1 MALISPILDN
11 RSYDQ
16 LRDELVKRIAVYAPE
31 WTDHNESDPGI
42 ALLELFAYL
51 GESMLYQFNQIPDT
65 TRLEFLRLLGV
76 QPRTAAVAQVMLAA
90 STDLPAGVQL
100 LKGSVAPAGSVSFET
115 SDEVYAWPLDCV
127 AVGKTEAPQ
136 QQPPS
141 KADQDRRADALARL
155 SLSPATSATFYST
168 VAVPADPTAPGAA
181 ALDVSTTVDKGLWI
195 ALLGKPTTDMSQL
208 AGRTLFVGVGFDEA
222 IPDTF
227 NLEQIPDGAQ
237 AYAAANLGVAPP
249 AMLWQIWNGPPDPSK
264 PGPELATVDVLG
276 DTTGG
281 MVRTGVVK
289 LQLPQVMP
297 AIDANQPL
305 QGGTDSPPPL
315 ADQKQAAQVVG
326 WLRVGRPDG
335 EVDAIHRVVWVGLNA
350 VGADQALTA
359 AAAELLG
366 TGTGDSGQQYNLTK
380 QRVLPGSVQL
390 QVEGVSGWQDW
401 TEVDSFAT
409 GGPDDLQFSVDYNS
423 GTIQFG
429 SGRVP
434 QIGERIRVLTYRYG
448 GGAAGNVAPKSI
460 TGITGKTGNVAVQA
474 ANPMPAAGGAE
485 PATLTDA
492 MGEIPADVHRRDRA
506 VIAQD
511 FRDLALRA
519 GGVAR
524 AECLPLLHPDTPDVS
539 AAGVVTMVVFPT
551 EDRANPN
558 APMPDHGLL
567 RQVASYLDQRRL
579 VTTELYVIPPTY
591 KKISLSAGVQVR
603 AGYQV
608 DAVRRWVEKILRQ
621 YLAPVPP
628 YGPDGGG
635 WTLGRAVRR
644 AELEAVAAQV
654 DGVEYVQGLK
664 LAEEGATAPTEL
676 VTLQRWEVPEVLDV
690 TVVPGPPLAPGVQ
703 VEPQPPSTTPVPLPP
718 DVCS

>member
-31 WTDHNESDPGI
+31 WTDHNESDAGM

-65 TRLEFLRLLGV
+65 TKLEFLRLLGV

-90 STDLPAGVQL
+90 STDLAAGVQL

-127 AVGKTEAPQ
+127 AVGKQATVG
-136 QQPPS
+136 PPT
-141 KADQDRRADALARL
+141 KADHDRQEDALARL
-155 SLSPATSATFYST
+155 GLSPATSATFYNT
-168 VAVPADPTAPGAA
+168 VPVPTDPTAPGTGP
-181 ALDVSTTVDKGLWI
+181 LDVSTTIDKALWI
-195 ALLGKPTTDMSQL
+195 ALLGKPTTDLSQL
-208 AGRTLFVGVGFDEA
+208 AGRTLFVGIGFDEA
-222 IPDTF
+222 IPETF
-227 NLEQIPDGAQ
+227 NLEHIGTGGAA
-237 AYAAANLGVAPP
+237 AYAAANLGAAPP
-249 AMLWQIWNGPPDPSK
+249 AMAWQIWNGPPSSSQ
-264 PGPELATVDVLG
+264 PGPELATLDVLG

-281 MVRTGVVK
+281 MVHTGVVK
-289 LQLPQVMP
+289 LQMPKVMP
-297 AIDANQPL
+297 APDPSQPL
-305 QGGTDSPPPL
+305 DGGATSPPPL
-315 ADQKQAAQVVG
+315 TDQKLAPRVVG
-326 WLRVGRPDG
+326 WLRVGRPDT
-335 EVDAIHRVVWVGLNA
+335 ESDQIHRVSWVGLNA

-359 AAAELLG
+359 TAAELLG
-366 TGTGDSGQQYNLTK
+366 TGTGDSGQQYALTK
-380 QRVLPGSVQL
+380 QQVLPGTVQL
-390 QVEGVSGWQDW
+390 QIEGVNSWQDW

-409 GGPDDLQFSVDYNS
+409 GGPDDLQFSVDYTS
-423 GTIQFG
+423 GVIQFG

-448 GGAAGNVAPKSI
+448 GGAAGNAAAKSV
-460 TGITGKTGNVAVQA
+460 TGITSSTGSVSVQA
-474 ANPMPAAGGAE
+474 ANPMPATGGAE

-492 MGEIPADVHRRDRA
+492 MNDVPADVHRRDRA
-506 VIAQD
+506 VIAED
-511 FRDLALRA
+511 FRDLAVQA

-524 AECLPLLHPDTPDVS
+524 AECLPLLHPDTPNVS
-539 AAGVVTMVVFPT
+539 AAGVVTVVVFPT
-551 EDRANPN
+551 EDNSN

-591 KKISLSAGVQVR
+591 KKISLSVGVQVR
-603 AGYQV
+603 DGYQV
-608 DAVRRWVEKILRQ
+608 DAIRRWVELLLRQ

-635 WTLGRAVRR
+635 WPLGRAVRR
-644 AELEAVAAQV
+644 AELEAVAVQV
-654 DGVEYVQGLK
+654 DGVEYLQGLK
-664 LAEEGATAPTEL
+664 LAEKGAAGPTEL
-676 VTLQRWEVPEVLDV
+676 VTLQRWEVPEVVDV
-690 TVVPGPPLAPGVQ
+690 TVVPGPPLAPGVP
-703 VEPQPPSTTPVPLPP
+703 VDPPPPDTTPVPMPP